1 VLLPDRLCACSAA
14 FLVLAVRAAPA
25 PLVALRGPRKSAV
38 PVVPFVQKLTAGPR
52 VQRVAA
58 GAGGVVE
65 QLLHGDRHHDD
76 ADTVLGD
83 QLPVLQLAFPDDRLG
98 LGRLD
103 QRRPPVV
110 RGLDLV
116 PGPEQHADNGAGS
129 CTAGGNGWINGNI
142 IFDRDVFGDGD
153 FGDWGVSLFEDGIG
167 FGVAVGSSGNTICG
181 ATGVDDV
188 NASSTGAAPVITAA
202 HTRTVARLRAR

>member
-1 VLLPDRLCACSAA
+1 MAGPFSGAVAQGLGCVEVSGSAPSRTRGAAAHDADIPRSCGSVSSRSARPSTQVGFGVIVLLPDPLSACSAA
-14 FLVLAVRAAPA
+14 LLVLAVRAAPA

-38 PVVPFVQKLTAGPR
+38 PVVPFVQELTAGPR

-65 QLLHGDRHHDD
+65 QLLHGDRHQDD

-98 LGRLD
+98 LRRLD
-103 QRRPPVV
+103 QRRPPLV

-116 PGPEQHADNGAGS
+116 PGPEQHADNGSGS
-129 CTAGGNGWINGNI
+129 GMSRG
-142 IFDRDVFGDGD
+142 R
-153 FGDWGVSLFEDGIG
+153 
-167 FGVAVGSSGNTICG
+167 
-181 ATGVDDV
+181 
-188 NASSTGAAPVITAA
+188 
-202 HTRTVARLRAR
+202 